1 LTILISAALNHTL
14 LLEKG
19 MQDSSMKYSK
29 LKGGLFGLLIGDA
42 LGVPYEF
49 CSPEQIPS
57 QNNIEFDPPSGFQ
70 RAHDGTPPGT
80 WSDDGAQALCL
91 LDSLLDCQQLNPN
104 DLAVKFLSWYQNGYW
119 AIDQRVF
126 DIGIHTYRVLNAIHN
141 GLPVLEAGALG
152 HEARG
157 NGSLMRS
164 LPLALWHQGD
174 DHSLVMD
181 AHLQSKVTH
190 GDLYCQVCCALY
202 CLWARQFLKE
212 VDNPW
217 TSAVDALQQIYI
229 NEHEYLDVLDAI
241 CPTEAPQGK
250 GTGYVVDCLNSA
262 RLAVESGNYEQVVKT
277 AISLGHDTDTT
288 ACVAG
293 GIAGIRDGIDGI
305 PQRWKNQ
312 LRGQELLQPLT
323 KKLLEQ

>member
-1 LTILISAALNHTL
+1 MKRSQ
-14 LLEKG
+14 LE
-19 MQDSSMKYSK
+19 
-29 LKGGLFGLLIGDA
+29 GGLTGLLIGDA

-49 CSPEQIPS
+49 CRPESIPHRDH
-57 QNNIEFDPPSGFQ
+57 IEFEPPPEFH
-70 RAHDGTPPGT
+70 RAHYGTPPGT

-91 LDSLLDCQQLNPN
+91 LDSLIECKRLDPH
-104 DLAVKFLSWYQNGYW
+104 DLAKRFLNWYSSGYM
-119 AIDQRVF
+119 AVDQKVF
-126 DIGIHTYRVLNAIHN
+126 DVGIHTSRVLQAIHN

-174 DHSLVMD
+174 DYSLVMD

-241 CPTEAPQGK
+241 RPTEAPQGK

-293 GIAGIRDGIDGI
+293 GIAGIRDEIDNI
-305 PQRWKNQ
+305 PQRWRDQ
-312 LRGQELLQPLT
+312 LRGQELFQPLMLRLT
-323 KKLLEQ
+323 ES